1 MIETFNN
8 LASVEVSALGGDVI
22 KIITGAGGAILLAY
36 KWIQR
41 ESARA
46 DKAQERVDEISDKA
60 IAALSEVSI
69 YLADTSKHLEN
80 VGGEV
85 SSQHKVTRE
94 HVSACLENIRS
105 HGSDS

>member
-1 MIETFNN
+1 MFSSI
-8 LASVEVSALGGDVI
+8 LLGVEMSQLGGDVI
-22 KIITGAGGAILLAY
+22 KVITGAGGAVIMAY

-41 ESARA
+41 ESTRA

-69 YLADTSKHLEN
+69 YLADTSKHLES

-85 SSQHKVTRE
+85 SSQHKITRE
-94 HVSACLENIRS
+94 HVSSCLENIRN
-105 HGSDS
+105 HGTS

>member
-22 KIITGAGGAILLAY
+22 KIITGAGGAVLLAY

-41 ESARA
+41 ESKRA
-46 DKAQERVDEISDKA
+46 DDAQERVDQISDKA
-60 IAALSEVSI
+60 IKALTEVSI
-69 YLADTSKHLEN
+69 YLADTSKHLES

-85 SSQHKVTRE
+85 TSQHRTTRE
-94 HVSACLENIRS
+94 HVTVCLESLKRN
-105 HGSDS
+105 GEDQ

>member
-1 MIETFNN
+1 MIEPIAQ
-8 LASVEVSALGGDVI
+8 LAAVEVGQVTGDII
-22 KIITGAGGAILLAY
+22 KILTGAGGAVIIAY

-41 ESARA
+41 ESTRA

-85 SSQHKVTRE
+85 SSQHKITRE
-94 HVSACLENIRS
+94 HVSSCLENIRN
-105 HGSDS
+105 HGAS